1 MKGVLKLNPSCITVS
16 CTFPNLVLTPTN
28 PVPTVVMLDINVI
41 KIINIIIPITIKISF
56 FIFSYLPF
64 RLLFPIQILNIY
76 ILLDVLFQSIFRF

>member
-41 KIINIIIPITIKISF
+41 KIINIIS
-56 FIFSYLPF
+56 
-64 RLLFPIQILNIY
+64 
-76 ILLDVLFQSIFRF
+76 